1 MTTTHRDAVESII
14 DGASDL
20 TLATNRPD
28 GYPQATTI
36 SYAHDGLTLYAGIGR
51 HSQKASNIR
60 ADPRVSLTINLPYRD
75 WREIRGLSMAAEAHI
90 LDDAAQIAR
99 AQTCLLARFPQVEQW
114 SATDMAAN
122 IVFVQIVPR
131 VISVLD
137 YTQGFGHTDLL
148 GAEQVLAA

>member
-1 MTTTHRDAVESII
+1 MRRRS
-14 DGASDL
+14 
-20 TLATNRPD
+20 
-28 GYPQATTI
+28 
-36 SYAHDGLTLYAGIGR
+36 
-51 HSQKASNIR
+51 
-60 ADPRVSLTINLPYRD
+60 
-75 WREIRGLSMAAEAHI
+75 
-90 LDDAAQIAR
+90 R

-114 SATDMAAN
+114 RATDMAAN